1 MAVEHPGSGL
11 EDLEPGKLT
20 LDESFLSPLE
30 GLWLAGLCRARSSSS
45 GPLPLPSLFLPSS
58 SSPPPPAHPF
68 SPLLSALPIFPLVA
82 QLVKNPHATRE
93 TWAQSLGWED
103 PLEKGTATHSSILA
117 RRIPWT
123 ATVHGVTK
131 SWTWL
136 SDFHQIVLN
145 ILLKSWAPVNHLV
158 TIQRIRSTEKWP
170 IARNI
175 VFHRSIKSFYF
186 RFFPPDALS

>member
-1 MAVEHPGSGL
+1 MWQRNVCVSVWCPWITRS
-11 EDLEPGKLT
+11 
-20 LDESFLSPLE
+20 
-30 GLWLAGLCRARSSSS
+30 CRRSNNYCD
-45 GPLPLPSLFLPSS
+45 FK
-58 SSPPPPAHPF
+58 
-68 SPLLSALPIFPLVA
+68 I
-82 QLVKNPHATRE
+82 ATRIKDFPGGSAGNE
-93 TWAQSLGWED
+93 STCNVGDWVWSLGWED

-136 SDFHQIVLN
+136 SDFHQIVLT